1 MSATLRFLYSS
12 GEGKLSLMRG
22 VNEGGTS
29 SICPDMVALWGE
41 VVRVEKVVERGKVRS
56 WSLRADTRP
65 IIDRQSVLEGHNL
78 FYSGPSQPWF

>member
-1 MSATLRFLYSS
+1 MKEGRRRFVQTWLLC
-12 GEGKLSLMRG
+12 G
-22 VNEGGTS
+22 
-29 SICPDMVALWGE
+29 GE